1 MKIVWAGVIGFL
13 LLMML
18 SYLRLM
24 PVFEVTSKS
33 SLNDA
38 DPETVYWV
46 LRTIWPGILGFI
58 GLVATVLWRFVT
70 QTSGQEQVDRSDQSK
85 SPAP

>member
-1 MKIVWAGVIGFL
+1 MIGFL

-18 SYLRLM
+18 SYLRLL
-24 PVFEVTSKS
+24 PVVEVTTRP

-38 DPETVYWV
+38 DPEAVYWV
-46 LRTIWPGILGFI
+46 LRAIWPGILGFI

>member
-18 SYLRLM
+18 NYLRLM
-24 PVFEVTSKS
+24 PVVEVTSRP

-46 LRTIWPGILGFI
+46 LRAIWPGILGFL
-58 GLVATVLWRFVT
+58 GLVATVLWRFMT
-70 QTSGQEQVDRSDQSK
+70 KTSRQKLVDRSDQS
-85 SPAP
+85 